1 MHSPDPVAQAFEPHR
16 RRLTSIAYRMLGSL
30 SDAEDVVQDAFL
42 RWRDAPRDDVR
53 SDGAYLTTIVTRLC
67 LDHLKSAQARRVE
80 YVGPWL
86 PEPVPE
92 ANEGV
97 DSGPDAQSLS
107 LAFLVLLESLT
118 PQERA
123 AYLLH
128 EVFDYSHREIASI
141 LNLTELHCR
150 QLVSR
155 ARKHIADRR
164 PRFAPSKEAHAKLL
178 GAFANAVARG
188 DLKGLQS
195 LLANDVAAWSDGGGK
210 ATAARKP
217 LYGIRHV
224 ARFYAGLGRAA
235 PADARMATVA
245 INGWPA
251 LAVFIGDELLSVL
264 DLETDGEKIYA
275 VRAIL
280 NPDKLAKVREYLS
293 RVTL

>member
-1 MHSPDPVAQAFEPHR
+1 MIDSNPLAADFEPHR

-42 RWRDAPRDDVR
+42 RWQNASREDVQ
-53 SDGAYLTTIVTRLC
+53 SAGAYLTTIVTRLC
-67 LDHLKSAQARRVE
+67 LDHLKSAQAQRVD

-86 PEPVPE
+86 PEPVTE
-92 ANEGV
+92 SSVGV
-97 DSGPDAQSLS
+97 DSEPDSQSLS

-128 EVFDYSHREIASI
+128 EVFDYSHREVASM
-141 LNLTELHCR
+141 LKLSELHCR
-150 QLVSR
+150 QLFSR

-178 GAFANAVARG
+178 GAFSHAVGRG
-188 DLKGLQS
+188 DLQQLQN
-195 LLANDVAAWSDGGGK
+195 LLAEEVSAWSDGGGK
-210 ATAARKP
+210 ATAASKP
-217 LYGIRHV
+217 LFGIRAV
-224 ARFYAGLGRAA
+224 SRFYAGLGRTA
-235 PADARMATVA
+235 PRGARMVTVV

-251 LAVFIGDELLSVL
+251 LAVFLGAELVSVL
-264 DLETDGEKIYA
+264 DLETDGRQIYA

-280 NPDKLAKVREYLS
+280 NPDKLANVRKYIAKSS
-293 RVTL
+293 R